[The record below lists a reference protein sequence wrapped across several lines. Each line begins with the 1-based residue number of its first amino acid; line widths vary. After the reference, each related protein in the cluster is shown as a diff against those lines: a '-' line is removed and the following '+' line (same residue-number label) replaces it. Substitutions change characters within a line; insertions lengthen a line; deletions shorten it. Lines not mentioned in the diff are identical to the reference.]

1 MKKALVVAVLAFAVV
16 QFTQIARQV
25 QAQTTNS
32 SASQKV
38 IHDPAEYN
46 AYMTA
51 LNTSDPAAKAA
62 AMEAFVRQYP
72 QSVVLTDA
80 LEQAMYAYQQA
91 GNQTGLEEAAKQI
104 LKIAPDHVRALAIVV
119 TLDRAK
125 ATAAAEPAALAEGCA
140 DAQAGL
146 AALPNWGKPDST
158 SDAEFAQ
165 QREQISDVFYGALG
179 FCALQ
184 KKDWAAARL
193 NYEKAFAIDPKNLQD
208 VYQLAVA
215 DLEQSPIDLD
225 GIWYCDKAI
234 QLAAGTNNSGAVG
247 SITAYCKAKYRK
259 YHGSDDGWDQ
269 ILSSANAQQALPT
282 AFAASIKP
290 APTPCEI
297 AVQAVQQNDPS
308 ELSFGDREYILSK
321 AGCSSENKA
330 AADKVWQSIQ
340 AMEKSGQ
347 VKLKLPVKVIASTP
361 DSIDAAISDDNQEAN
376 KIDLR
381 ILMEKPMLHPPKQG
395 ATIDIIGVLT
405 SYTPEPFLFTM
416 EKGQLPEP

>member
-1 MKKALVVAVLAFAVV
+1 MKKALVTALLAFAV
-16 QFTQIARQV
+16 A
-25 QAQTTNS
+25 QAAKTALPAQAPTENIS
-32 SASQKV
+32 VGQKV
-38 IHDPAEYN
+38 IKDPAEYN

-51 LNTSDPAAKAA
+51 LNTADPAAKAA

-72 QSVVLTDA
+72 QSVVLIDA
-80 LEQAMYAYQQA
+80 LEQAMAAYQQA
-91 GNQTGLEEAAKQI
+91 GNQAGLADAAQQI
-104 LKIAPDHVRALAIVV
+104 LKIVPDHVRALAIVV

-125 ATAAAEPAALAEGCA
+125 AAADKAALAEGCA
-140 DAQAGL
+140 DAQSGS
-146 AALPNWGKPDST
+146 AALAKWSKPDSM
-158 SDAEFAQ
+158 SDADFAAV
-165 QREQISDVFYGALG
+165 RDRISDVFYGALG

-215 DLEQSPIDLD
+215 DLEQNPIDLN

-234 QLAAGTNNSGAVG
+234 QLAESMNNSGAVG
-247 SITAYCKAKYRK
+247 SITPYCKAKYRR
-259 YHGSDDGWDQ
+259 YRGSEDGWDQ
-269 ILSSANAQQALPT
+269 ILSAANAEQALPT
-282 AFAASIKP
+282 GFAVSIKP

-308 ELSFGDREYILSK
+308 DLSFSDREYILSK

-340 AMEKSGQ
+340 TMEKNGA
-347 VKLKLPVKVIASTP
+347 VKLKLPVKVIASTS
-361 DSIDAAISDDNQEAN
+361 DSIDAAITDDNQAAN
-376 KIDLR
+376 KVDLH
-381 ILMEKPMLHPPKQG
+381 IVMEKPMLHPPKQG
-395 ATIDIIGVLT
+395 AAIDIIGVLT
-405 SYTPEPFLFTM
+405 GYTAEPFLFTM